1 MNLEAKRE
9 GFVRNMTV
17 RVVGILNK
25 ACEETRVFESRCQTN
40 RKENFID
47 LFIPVSWAAAKAIQ
61 CPEKKPIFIWLSPGM
76 AQRSSNDSD
85 LFGRKDALA
94 KGVLQSP

>member
-9 GFVRNMTV
+9 WFVRNMTV

-61 CPEKKPIFIWLSPGM
+61 YSEKKPIFIWLSIGI
-76 AQRSSNDSD
+76 A
-85 LFGRKDALA
+85 
-94 KGVLQSP
+94 